1 MKRGGLMDLKNSFDV
16 GMTISSTPKIKN
28 GSKITIG
35 KTHSINVVVDQR
47 FNWFQK
53 RILGW
58 CLGFKV
64 KDYSE
69 E

>member
-1 MKRGGLMDLKNSFDV
+1 MDSKNKFNT
-16 GMTISSTPKIKN
+16 GISIGRIPKIEN

-35 KTHSINVVVDQR
+35 KDHSINVAVDQH

-64 KDYSE
+64 ENYSE

>member
-1 MKRGGLMDLKNSFDV
+1 MGSKNNFDA
-16 GMTISSTPKIKN
+16 GMSIGRIPKIKN

-35 KTHSINVVVDQR
+35 KDYSIDVVIDQH

>member
-1 MKRGGLMDLKNSFDV
+1 MDSKNNFDA
-16 GMTISSTPKIKN
+16 GMTISRTPKIEN

-35 KTHSINVVVDQR
+35 KDRSINVIVDHH

-53 RILGW
+53 RILRW

-64 KDYSE
+64 QDYSE

>member
-1 MKRGGLMDLKNSFDV
+1 MDSKNSFDV
-16 GMTISSTPKIKN
+16 VMTISSIPKIKN

-35 KTHSINVVVDQR
+35 KTRSINVVVDQHL
-47 FNWFQK
+47 NWFQK

>member
-1 MKRGGLMDLKNSFDV
+1 MDSKNEFNTGTSI
-16 GMTISSTPKIKN
+16 GRIAKIEN

-35 KTHSINVVVDQR
+35 KDYSINVFVDQH

>member
-1 MKRGGLMDLKNSFDV
+1 MDLKNSFDV

>member
-1 MKRGGLMDLKNSFDV
+1 MDSKNNFDV
-16 GMTISSTPKIKN
+16 GMTISRIPKIEN
-28 GSKITIG
+28 GSKIIG
-35 KTHSINVVVDQR
+35 KARSINVVVDHH

-53 RILGW
+53 KILGW

-64 KDYSE
+64 EDYSE

>member
-1 MKRGGLMDLKNSFDV
+1 MDSKNNFDDD
-16 GMTISSTPKIKN
+16 MSIRRIPKIKN

-35 KTHSINVVVDQR
+35 KDYTINVIVDHH

>member
-1 MKRGGLMDLKNSFDV
+1 MDSKNNFDV
-16 GMTISSTPKIKN
+16 GMTISRIPKIEN
-28 GSKITIG
+28 GSKIIIG
-35 KTHSINVVVDQR
+35 KARSINVVVDHH

-53 RILGW
+53 KILGW

-64 KDYSE
+64 EDYSE

>member
-1 MKRGGLMDLKNSFDV
+1 MDSKNSFDV
-16 GMTISSTPKIKN
+16 GMTISRIPKIKN

-35 KTHSINVVVDQR
+35 KTRSINVVVDQH

>member
-1 MKRGGLMDLKNSFDV
+1 MDS
-16 GMTISSTPKIKN
+16 KIEN

-35 KTHSINVVVDQR
+35 KARSISVVVDQH

>member
-1 MKRGGLMDLKNSFDV
+1 MYEDGIPKANIV
-16 GMTISSTPKIKN
+16 GIPKIKN

-35 KTHSINVVVDQR
+35 KLYSLTINVDYH

-53 RILGW
+53 KMIHF
-58 CLGFKV
+58 CFGFMV
-64 KDYSE
+64 EDYTE